1 MMNGCDDLVSRTDRQ
16 ACGYQVP
23 PSVDIIECLP
33 YPFVNDEIKRS
44 AMSIFRSFD
53 TLIPRISLDSGSIAT
68 QIHMYLEP
76 IFIIVSSMINSVVRF
91 LFLLILLGLYF

>member
-1 MMNGCDDLVSRTDRQ
+1 MKNGCDDDLVSRIDRQ

-23 PSVDIIECLP
+23 PSVDIECLP

-68 QIHMYLEP
+68 QIHM
-76 IFIIVSSMINSVVRF
+76 
-91 LFLLILLGLYF
+91 